1 MEINPLVRQV
11 TEIRRQR
18 LFIDLDGVG
27 ADFDRGYYNLFGHW
41 PWEVDDD
48 TMWANIRGVDGFF
61 ANLPVMEGFL
71 DAIAEFVACGYD
83 PMFLTACP
91 EHDYQGI
98 ADQKHAWVHKNV
110 PFDIL
115 TLPVIKG
122 KNKARFVQNEGDV
135 LVDDFEKNLGPWE
148 NAGGIPILH
157 KSWADSLPR
166 VHQIMRLGKWR
177 NVPEGNVISPR
188 APG

>member
-1 MEINPLVRQV
+1 MKLKTLLRQV
-11 TEIRRQR
+11 RQR

-27 ADFDRGYYNLFGHW
+27 ADFDGGYYALFGHW

-48 TMWANIRGVDGFF
+48 TMWANIRGVPNFF

-71 DAIAEFVACGYD
+71 EAVAEFIEAGYD

-91 EHDYQGI
+91 EHDYKGI
-98 ADQKHAWVHKNV
+98 ADQKHEWVHKNV
-110 PFDIL
+110 PHDIL

-122 KNKARFVQNEGDV
+122 KNKARFVQNPGDL
-135 LVDDFEKNLGPWE
+135 LVDDFEKNLGPWKE
-148 NAGGIPILH
+148 AGGIPILH
-157 KSWADSLPR
+157 KNWVESKGA
-166 VHQIMRLGKWR
+166 VHAYMRLSRSTGGPAL
-177 NVPEGNVISPR
+177 NAEYSAH